1 MKWNNNIK
9 ARDSL
14 LLCGSNKV
22 PPDTE
27 PVALPIAPRSFLAK
41 TLGWLDLLRKRTQNQ
56 FYMLDSSQGKKWY
69 ATHSTRWYLKIKLEF
84 WKKDRQKTQQKQLQL
99 LILNKNLL
107 AVDVSETGIQEHT
120 YWPDC
125 YQVTSS
131 TWTKTCP
138 FWRNLSQNWW
148 KTRDCCVTCPAL
160 ARDEGGVY
168 IPVLATLG
176 EWIGL
181 PYLK

>member
-1 MKWNNNIK
+1 MTLPTAMWLEQGTSWYGASCATNC
-9 ARDSL
+9 AAQFLGQDS
-14 LLCGSNKV
+14 
-22 PPDTE
+22 
-27 PVALPIAPRSFLAK
+27 
-41 TLGWLDLLRKRTQNQ
+41 WLVRFTQKKRTQNQ

-84 WKKDRQKTQQKQLQL
+84 EKKDRQKTQQKQLQL
-99 LILNKNLL
+99 VILNKNLL

>member
-1 MKWNNNIK
+1 MWLEQGTSWYGASCATNC
-9 ARDSL
+9 AAQFLGQDS
-14 LLCGSNKV
+14 
-22 PPDTE
+22 
-27 PVALPIAPRSFLAK
+27 
-41 TLGWLDLLRKRTQNQ
+41 WLVRFTQ
-56 FYMLDSSQGKKWY
+56 
-69 ATHSTRWYLKIKLEF
+69 
-84 WKKDRQKTQQKQLQL
+84 KKDSKPVLHARLLPGKEMICNALYPLILENQTRILKKRPAKTQQKQLQL
-99 LILNKNLL
+99 LILKKNLL
-107 AVDVSETGIQEHT
+107 AVDVSETGKQEHT